1 MIVVMSGALLL
12 TGILA
17 GTFVVHRRGRR
28 HREVGASELGPIRSA
43 VRLLT
48 TDEDLREAVERAL
61 RDERRNADR
70 TRARMDRYRSIAAEE
85 LPFDVSG
92 EGNVTSF
99 EASIIR
105 DSRSA

>member
-1 MIVVMSGALLL
+1 MIVVMSGATLL
-12 TGILA
+12 TGLVA
-17 GTFVVHRRGRR
+17 TAVVLHRRGHRR
-28 HREVGASELGPIRSA
+28 REVGVSELGPIRSA

-61 RDERRNADR
+61 LYERRNADQ
-70 TRARMDRYRSIAAEE
+70 TKARMDRYSRIAAEQ
-85 LPFDVSG
+85 LPFEVSG
-92 EGNVTSF
+92 DASITSF